1 MTGRSARAREI
12 APLVAAA
19 VGLRLRQQRERR
31 GMSQHGLAR
40 RVGCDSTLINRY
52 EAGRRV
58 PSVPTVVVLAEAL
71 GCAPADLLPEGA
83 Q

>member
-52 EAGRRV
+52 ESGRRLPNV
-58 PSVPTVVVLAEAL
+58 AMVVALAEAID
-71 GCAPADLLPEGA
+71 CPPADLLPEGPR
-83 Q
+83 